1 MTQIELRLITNI
13 IEIFF
18 VTYSLSYIWGSK
30 YRLKDLGICIFLYL
44 PCFFYLEDV
53 AWNVYILRNVY
64 LLLIFTFYLLKYTR
78 RILKY
83 MPFICVMLS
92 VCGTVKILV
101 GVLGGLTA
109 EFISIERMTE
119 ETEIVVSTLFFMVL
133 SIGLLIY
140 ILKHRN
146 INLNMSF
153 SQKCIAYFVYFLVI
167 FGKIPFLYTGLQ
179 EARPLKTATI
189 AMVCCTLI
197 FFVIS
202 RIERYNAEMERAKI
216 EENNKN
222 LSSKLHKSQEIIP
235 AVVQVLSDVA
245 ENSGKEMEEQETQKL
260 LREMTDLFGQQLK
273 ENSKEDLQLKNFCST
288 GLKILD
294 QQLKVYQM
302 EAIDRR
308 VNLDIYVQAPIND
321 IIKRDDIDQLK
332 LLRAVGDLIRNAFRV
347 TEKNRKNVTINQN
360 EKMCRA
366 NGHILLIIGCRHEGI
381 LEIEVVDNGDQFP
394 IFVIEAFGRRGV
406 TTGGTG
412 NGLADLVEFADETKA
427 SLCVEEFD
435 GKTNAFTKKV
445 SIIFDKQRKNYYKS
459 FREEQVKSSF
469 WEKLNSV

>member
-1 MTQIELRLITNI
+1 MVQILND
-13 IEIFF
+13 
-18 VTYSLSYIWGSK
+18 VT
-30 YRLKDLGICIFLYL
+30 
-44 PCFFYLEDV
+44 
-53 AWNVYILRNVY
+53 
-64 LLLIFTFYLLKYTR
+64 
-78 RILKY
+78 
-83 MPFICVMLS
+83 
-92 VCGTVKILV
+92 
-101 GVLGGLTA
+101 
-109 EFISIERMTE
+109 
-119 ETEIVVSTLFFMVL
+119 
-133 SIGLLIY
+133 
-140 ILKHRN
+140 
-146 INLNMSF
+146 
-153 SQKCIAYFVYFLVI
+153 
-167 FGKIPFLYTGLQ
+167 
-179 EARPLKTATI
+179 
-189 AMVCCTLI
+189 
-197 FFVIS
+197 
-202 RIERYNAEMERAKI
+202 
-216 EENNKN
+216 
-222 LSSKLHKSQEIIP
+222 
-235 AVVQVLSDVA
+235 
-245 ENSGKEMEEQETQKL
+245 ENSGKEMEEPETQKL
-260 LREMTDLFGQQLK
+260 LKEMTDLFGQQLK

-332 LLRAVGDLIRNAFRV
+332 LLRAVGDLIRNAFRI
-347 TEKNRKNVTINQN
+347 TEKNRNNVTINQN